1 MLKDII
7 YNENFKKENLTK
19 IEKLVLAY
27 EILEENEIITAEEE
41 KQVLKDLHQDKQFY
55 ADFKNYTKLLL
66 KYLEQK
72 YNSIKNLIED

>member
-27 EILEENEIITAEEE
+27 EILEEKEITTAEEE
-41 KQVLKDLHQDKQFY
+41 KEILNDLKKDKEFLKN
-55 ADFKNYTKLLL
+55 FENYTKLLL
-66 KYLEQK
+66 EDLKQK

>member
-7 YNENFKKENLTK
+7 FNKDFKKENLTK

-27 EILEENEIITAEEE
+27 EILEEKEITTAEEE
-41 KQVLKDLHQDKQFY
+41 KAILNDLKKDKEFLKN
-55 ADFKNYTKLLL
+55 FENYTKLLL
-66 KYLEQK
+66 EDLKQK